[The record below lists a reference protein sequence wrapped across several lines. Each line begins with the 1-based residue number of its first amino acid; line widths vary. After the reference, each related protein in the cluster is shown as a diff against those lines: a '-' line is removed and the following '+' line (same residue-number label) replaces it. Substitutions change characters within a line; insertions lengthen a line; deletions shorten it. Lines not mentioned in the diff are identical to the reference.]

1 MICHI
6 ICQLFVHLVNQAVA
20 LANRGGLRDLETVR
34 KFIRGS
40 MTEAFEKV
48 LTDPA
53 ITGWPEN
60 LQLQTFDAVTALV
73 DLTAAKLMQLNA
85 PEGTDAA
92 QAIEDEADSMALL
105 EPLMHAFDTNSM
117 YNFKNADC
125 MLPAK
130 MPRELPSRYARPHLP
145 ETPAVLLTDP
155 TESDV
160 QDCSHFETFSWPA
173 YFINYFGHRKGFL
186 YIRQVRLLCLKL
198 AQAKHNPHL
207 QTCCAHWTCSVAE
220 QCHSSGPDLHA

>member
-1 MICHI
+1 
-6 ICQLFVHLVNQAVA
+6 
-20 LANRGGLRDLETVR
+20 
-34 KFIRGS
+34 

-48 LTDPA
+48 LTDTA

-92 QAIEDEADSMALL
+92 QAIEDEADLMALL
-105 EPLMHAFDTNSM
+105 EPLMHAFDSNSM
-117 YNFKNADC
+117 FNFKNADC
-125 MLPAK
+125 MLPAN

-145 ETPAVLLTDP
+145 EAPVVLLTDSI
-155 TESDV
+155 ESDV

-173 YFINYFGHRKGFL
+173 YFINYFGHRKGFHF
-186 YIRQVRLLCLKL
+186 IRQVRRSYLHL
-198 AQAKHNPHL
+198 AR
-207 QTCCAHWTCSVAE
+207 CRRSAHSPRCGA
-220 QCHSSGPDLHA
+220 H